1 VAAKEFQ
8 SVLIH
13 GEQVQLSS
21 SLLGMR
27 LSESVRVPL
36 FESLLP
42 SLQPARWRKISEL
55 VASPLVLEIL
65 LSHHVQ
71 LSGARQFCVAR
82 GLLARFLPNFVRR
95 PLLRCSA
102 MSGAMSIKHR
112 HAAHDKS
119 RHSHQHKESH
129 WLEFSGH
136 ESG

>member
-1 VAAKEFQ
+1 
-8 SVLIH
+8 
-13 GEQVQLSS
+13 
-21 SLLGMR
+21 MR

-55 VASPLVLEIL
+55 IASPLVLEIF

-71 LSGARQFCVAR
+71 LSGARQLCVAR
-82 GLLARFLPNFVRR
+82 GLFARFLPNFVRR

-102 MSGAMSIKHR
+102 MSGAMSKKHR

-119 RHSHQHKESH
+119 RGAGGVRNWGE
-129 WLEFSGH
+129 
-136 ESG
+136 

>member
-1 VAAKEFQ
+1 M
-8 SVLIH
+8 LIH

-55 VASPLVLEIL
+55 IASPLVLEIFL
-65 LSHHVQ
+65 L
-71 LSGARQFCVAR
+71 LT
-82 GLLARFLPNFVRR
+82 RFLPDFVRC
-95 PLLRCSA
+95 PLLCCSA
-102 MSGAMSIKHR
+102 MGGAMSTKRR
-112 HAAHDKS
+112 HPAHDKS

>member
-1 VAAKEFQ
+1 
-8 SVLIH
+8 
-13 GEQVQLSS
+13 
-21 SLLGMR
+21 MR

-42 SLQPARWRKISEL
+42 SLQPDRWRKISEL

-112 HAAHDKS
+112 HAAHVLYSGAISPQLVWVAIVRDDPTIFAEIF
-119 RHSHQHKESH
+119 HAH
-129 WLEFSGH
+129 FST
-136 ESG
+136 SSFAVAQ